1 MKSFEFEVEA
11 EPKGKARPRFVRRG
25 NFVQT
30 YTPKKT
36 HDYEKLIA
44 KSFTDQGGTL
54 FDYPFLEVDIEAYFP
69 IPKSTSKAK
78 KSELLTSWHNKK
90 PDTDNVAKAIL
101 DGLNGIA
108 WADDKQ
114 VVSLKVKK
122 YYGRQPKAIIK
133 IKEVEVHDN

>member
-1 MKSFEFEVEA
+1 MKYFEFEVEA

-69 IPKSTSKAK
+69 MPKSTSKAK

-114 VVSLKVKK
+114 VVYLKVKK
-122 YYGRQPKAIIK
+122 RYGTEPHVHVSIR
-133 IKEVEVHDN
+133 EV